1 MLAKSKLGSGLDILA
16 PILPDKGVYPMPERK
31 KVTLP
36 MLFERMAKGIP
47 LTMITCY
54 DYPMAY
60 LVEQAGIDIVLV
72 GDSLGM
78 TILGYDSTLPVTMS
92 DMIRH
97 AAAVRRGT
105 PNTWLIGDMPYMSY
119 QASDESA
126 VLNAGRFMA
135 EAGCD
140 GIKLEGGQEVASQV
154 RAIVAAG
161 IPVMGHLGL
170 TPQSVSSLGGFR
182 LQGKSA
188 KQAKKIVADARVLE
202 EAGAMAI
209 LLELVPDQVCGLIT
223 ERAGIPII
231 SLGSGP
237 HAHGQL
243 LIFHDMFGLYPKFT
257 PKMAKKYADAGKVIA
272 DGLQQYVAE
281 VIGKTFPE
289 PERYFGIK
297 EDEYQ
302 ELLRLVALGD
312 AG

>member
-1 MLAKSKLGSGLDILA
+1 MT
-16 PILPDKGVYPMPERK
+16 ERK
-31 KVTLP
+31 KVSLP
-36 MLFERMAKGIP
+36 VLFEKMAQGIP
-47 LTMITCY
+47 LTMVTCY

-78 TILGYDSTLPVTMS
+78 TILGYDSTLPVTMN

-105 PNTWLIGDMPYMSY
+105 PTTWLIGDMPYMSY
-119 QASDESA
+119 QPSDELA

-135 EAGCD
+135 EAACD
-140 GIKLEGGQEVASQV
+140 GIKLEGGQEIAGRV

-188 KQAKKIVADARVLE
+188 GQAKKIVDDATALE

-223 ERAGIPII
+223 ERAHIPII

-237 HAHGQL
+237 HASGQL

-257 PKMAKKYADAGKVIA
+257 PKMAKKYGDAGKVIG
-272 DGLQQYVAE
+272 DGLKEYVAE
-281 VIGKTFPE
+281 VTSRVFPE
-289 PERYFGIK
+289 PERYFGMK
-297 EDEYQ
+297 DEEYVQ
-302 ELLRLVALGD
+302 LVRLIEAENPHLQSPEP
-312 AG
+312 

>member
-1 MLAKSKLGSGLDILA
+1 MA
-16 PILPDKGVYPMPERK
+16 ERK
-31 KVTLP
+31 KVSLP
-36 MLFERMAKGIP
+36 ALFDKMAKRIP

-78 TILGYDSTLPVTMS
+78 TMLGFDSTLPVTMN

-97 AAAVRRGT
+97 AQAVRRGSA
-105 PNTWLIGDMPYMSY
+105 NSWLIGDMPYMSY

-135 EAGCD
+135 EAACD
-140 GIKLEGGQEVASQV
+140 GIKLEGGQEIVSRV
-154 RAIVAAG
+154 KAIVAAG

-170 TPQSVSSLGGFR
+170 TPQSASSLGGFR

-188 KQAKKIVADARVLE
+188 KQAKKIMDDARALE
-202 EAGAMAI
+202 DAGAMAI
-209 LLELVPDQVCGLIT
+209 LLELVPDQVCQLIT

-257 PKMAKKYADAGKVIA
+257 PKMAKRFGDAGKVIT
-272 DGLQQYVAE
+272 DGLRQYVAE
-281 VIGKTFPE
+281 VTERTFPE
-289 PERYFGIK
+289 AERYFGMK
-297 EDEYQ
+297 EEEYTD
-302 ELLRLVALGD
+302 LLALLEGESHTAKD
-312 AG
+312 

>member
-1 MLAKSKLGSGLDILA
+1 MSD
-16 PILPDKGVYPMPERK
+16 RK
-31 KVTLP
+31 KVSLP
-36 MLFERMAKGIP
+36 VLFDKMAKSVP

-54 DYPMAY
+54 DYPMAT
-60 LVEQAGIDIVLV
+60 LVEGAGIDIVLV

-78 TILGYDSTLPVTMS
+78 TMLGYESTLPVTMA

-105 PNTWLIGDMPYMSY
+105 PNGWLIGDMPYMSY

-135 EAGCD
+135 EAACD
-140 GIKLEGGQEVASQV
+140 GVKLEGGIEMCSRV

-182 LQGKSA
+182 LQGKNA
-188 KQAKKIVADARVLE
+188 KQAKKIVDDAQALE

-209 LLELVPDQVCGLIT
+209 LLELVPDQVCALIT
-223 ERAGIPII
+223 ERAKVPII

-237 HAHGQL
+237 NAHGQL
-243 LIFHDMFGLYPKFT
+243 LIFHDMFGLYPRFT
-257 PKMAKKYADAGKVIA
+257 PKMAKQYGDAGKVIG
-272 DGLQQYVAE
+272 DGLKQYVQE
-281 VIGKTFPE
+281 VTTKVFPE

-297 EDEYQ
+297 AEEYA
-302 ELLRLVALGD
+302 ELRRLVEKG
-312 AG
+312 

>member
-1 MLAKSKLGSGLDILA
+1 MA
-16 PILPDKGVYPMPERK
+16 EQRK

-36 MLFERMAKGIP
+36 VLFDKMAKNTP
-47 LTMITCY
+47 LTMVTCY

-78 TILGYDSTLPVTMS
+78 TILGFDSTLPVTMN

-97 AAAVRRGT
+97 AQAVRRGT
-105 PNTWLIGDMPYMSY
+105 PSGWLIGDMPYMSY

-135 EAGCD
+135 EAACD
-140 GIKLEGGQEVASQV
+140 GIKLEGGVEVCSRV

-182 LQGKSA
+182 LQGKSG
-188 KQAKKIVADARVLE
+188 KQAKKIVDDAKALE
-202 EAGAMAI
+202 DAGAMAI
-209 LLELVPDQVCGLIT
+209 LLELVPDQVCQIIT
-223 ERAGIPII
+223 ERSKVPII

-237 HAHGQL
+237 NAHGQL
-243 LIFHDMFGLYPKFT
+243 LIFHDMFGLYPRFT
-257 PKMAKKYADAGKVIA
+257 PKMAKQYGNAGKVI
-272 DGLQQYVAE
+272 
-281 VIGKTFPE
+281 T
-289 PERYFGIK
+289 R
-297 EDEYQ
+297 
-302 ELLRLVALGD
+302 
-312 AG
+312 

>member
-1 MLAKSKLGSGLDILA
+1 MT
-16 PILPDKGVYPMPERK
+16 ERK

-36 MLFERMAKGIP
+36 ALFDKMAKNIP

-78 TILGYDSTLPVTMS
+78 TMLGYDSTLPVTMD

-97 AAAVRRGT
+97 AQAVRRGT
-105 PNTWLIGDMPYMSY
+105 PNAWLIGDMPYMSY
-119 QASDESA
+119 QPSDESA
-126 VLNAGRFMA
+126 VRNAGRFMA
-135 EAGCD
+135 EAACD
-140 GIKLEGGQEVASQV
+140 GIKLEGGQEVVSRV
-154 RAIVAAG
+154 KAIVAAG

-188 KQAKKIVADARVLE
+188 KQAKKLVDDAQALE
-202 EAGAMAI
+202 DAGAMAI
-209 LLELVPDQVCGLIT
+209 LLELVPDRVCELIAKRST
-223 ERAGIPII
+223 VPII

-243 LIFHDMFGLYPKFT
+243 LIFHDMFGLYPRFT
-257 PKMAKKYADAGKVIA
+257 PKMAKKFGDAGKVIA
-272 DGLQQYVAE
+272 DGLKQYVAE
-281 VIGKTFPE
+281 VTSRTFPA
-289 PERYFGIK
+289 PENWFGIK
-297 EDEYQ
+297 DEEYE
-302 ELLRLVALGD
+302 ELLRLVEKEG
-312 AG
+312 